1 MHTRMDRYLHTHF
14 TSICAIKDS
23 QVHMS
28 VYLNPL
34 SDCNSLISIWQLVT
48 MTYCIPLGDCG
59 AVQAPTN
66 GKQFVSGT
74 TVGHSVN
81 YTCNPGYNLLG
92 NSSRTCQDN
101 GQWSGTPSSC
111 SRKLLVTP
119 GVLHSCSYFSI
130 VCKCMWQ
137 GILIIANICVQ
148 CLFNA
153 DIYICRCI
161 YITLCYRQN
170 IAYPDPHLQ

>member
-1 MHTRMDRYLHTHF
+1 MVEGKVNYCSYNTTKDMQASGIHAYTYGHLHIHF
-14 TSICAIKDS
+14 TSISAIEDS

-66 GKQFVSGT
+66 GRQFVSGT

-101 GQWSGTPSSC
+101 GQWSGTPPSC
-111 SRKLLVTP
+111 SRKLCT
-119 GVLHSCSYFSI
+119 CNTWSI
-130 VCKCMWQ
+130 
-137 GILIIANICVQ
+137 A
-148 CLFNA
+148 
-153 DIYICRCI
+153 
-161 YITLCYRQN
+161 
-170 IAYPDPHLQ
+170 